1 MGLASAQLGAELN
14 EQFFFFCNPSKH
26 PPLLTSLADSWLG
39 NHSRNKWCKQ
49 KCMRRQQVAS
59 CCRPAHLHSSAG
71 WPPAITTKSKQEIDF
86 PIGLPEKVHMP
97 WIPHIVWSKKRTIKM
112 SGRGRL
118 WCLYLYLAYN
128 NYKFQIFEKQYKIFD
143 IDEIFIRI

>member
-1 MGLASAQLGAELN
+1 MHEEATS
-14 EQFFFFCNPSKH
+14 CK
-26 PPLLTSLADSWLG
+26 LL
-39 NHSRNKWCKQ
+39 
-49 KCMRRQQVAS
+49 
-59 CCRPAHLHSSAG
+59 PAGHLHSSAG

-118 WCLYLYLAYN
+118 
-128 NYKFQIFEKQYKIFD
+128 
-143 IDEIFIRI
+143 